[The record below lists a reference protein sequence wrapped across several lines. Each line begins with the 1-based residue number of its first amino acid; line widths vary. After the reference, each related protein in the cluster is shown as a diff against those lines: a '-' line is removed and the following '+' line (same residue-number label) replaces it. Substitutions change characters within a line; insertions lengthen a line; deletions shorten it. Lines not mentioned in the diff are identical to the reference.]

1 MHLFL
6 DICQGIG
13 LACAVGI
20 RPFLPALLAGALAVG
35 NLGVD
40 FDHTSYHFL
49 EEPWFL
55 LVLVVGAALLV
66 MAERRFGAETVE
78 RPPLGYV
85 VAAASVVLAVLLFA
99 GSLADR
105 HEAQWPAI
113 FGVAIAA
120 VAYTAIRSLL
130 TRTRGRL
137 DAAAA
142 VALPAYAEAT
152 GLLAAGLSVA
162 LPPLGL
168 VVLALLVALAV
179 TGRRREGQKYAG
191 LRILR

>member
-1 MHLFL
+1 VHLFL

-20 RPFLPALLAGALAVG
+20 RPFLPALLAGAFAAANVG
-35 NLGVD
+35 VNFQHTD
-40 FDHTSYHFL
+40 FSFL
-49 EEPWFL
+49 EQPWFL
-55 LVLVVGAALLV
+55 LILVVGAIALVL
-66 MAERRFGAETVE
+66 AERRFGAESVE

-85 VAAASVVLAVLLFA
+85 VIASAVALGILLFA

-105 HEAQWPAI
+105 GEPTWPAI
-113 FGVAIAA
+113 FGAACAIL
-120 VAYTAIRSLL
+120 AYVAIRSLL
-130 TRTRGRL
+130 TRTRSRL

-142 VALPAYAEAT
+142 VALSAYAELTA
-152 GLLAAGLSVA
+152 LVAAGLSIV

>member
-20 RPFLPALLAGALAVG
+20 RPFLPALLAGAFAVDD
-35 NLGVD
+35 LGVD
-40 FDHTSYHFL
+40 FDGTNYHFL

-55 LVLVVGAALLV
+55 LILVIGAILLV
-66 MAERRFGAETVE
+66 MAERRLGAETVE
-78 RPPLGYV
+78 RPPLGYGL
-85 VAAASVVLAVLLFA
+85 AAVSVVLAVLLFA

-105 HEAQWPAI
+105 GEAQWPAI
-113 FGVAIAA
+113 FAVGIAA
-120 VAYTAIRSLL
+120 LTYTAIRSLL

-142 VALPAYAEAT
+142 VALPVYAEAA
-152 GLLAAGLSVA
+152 GLLAAALSIA
-162 LPPLGL
+162 LPPFGL
-168 VVLALLVALAV
+168 VVLLFVAALAL

>member
-1 MHLFL
+1 VHLFL

-20 RPFLPALLAGALAVG
+20 RPFLPALLACALAAG
-35 NLGVD
+35 NVGVD
-40 FDHTSYHFL
+40 FQHTDFSFL
-49 EEPWFL
+49 EQPWFL
-55 LVLVVGAALLV
+55 LVLVVGAVALV
-66 MAERRFGAETVE
+66 IVERRFGAESVE
-78 RPPLGYV
+78 RPPVGYV
-85 VAAASVVLAVLLFA
+85 VLASAVALGILLFA

-105 HEAQWPAI
+105 GEATWPAI
-113 FGVAIAA
+113 FGAACAILSY
-120 VAYTAIRSLL
+120 VAIRSLL
-130 TRTRGRL
+130 ARTRSRL

-142 VALPAYAEAT
+142 VALSAYAEAT
-152 GLLAAGLSVA
+152 ALVAALLSVV

-168 VVLALLVALAV
+168 VVLVLLATLAV